1 MDYIVSISEA
11 RARLPQLAEKV
22 SQIGKHCVITKNG
35 KAKVILLS
43 PQELETLE
51 IMADRKLMRA
61 LVRAEEDI
69 KAGKVFS
76 HKDVFGNV

>member
-1 MDYIVSISEA
+1 MDYIVPISEA
-11 RARLPQLAEKV
+11 RSRLPELAERV
-22 SQIGKHCVITKNG
+22 SHIGKHCIITKNG
-35 KAKVILLS
+35 KAKVILVS
-43 PQELETLE
+43 PEELETLE

-69 KAGKVFS
+69 KEGRIFS